1 MQKLNT
7 RLKGGLQKMRLGSKL
22 TFRFNTF
29 LFYMLKI
36 YLCWKVESS
45 SKFIEFTK
53 IWLMQGIVEQSRS
66 TEKLRKTVNWLKISS
81 STKSEWTFSK
91 EKVSTKIFFQFQWF
105 VCRGNIRGCSA
116 LWYWNIYSFCL
127 CSNYAG
133 KIQFCSNKG
142 KYY

>member
-7 RLKGGLQKMRLGSKL
+7 RLKGGLQKMRLGSIL
-22 TFRFNTF
+22 TFRFNSF

-116 LWYWNIYSFCL
+116 LWYWNINSFCL

-133 KIQFCSNKG
+133 EIQLCSNKG